1 MAAYRRVYDPLT
13 CRLTAKN
20 RDQFPSPTLGDRV
33 WATFTF
39 YPYGKVTY
47 TRKVYY
53 VSAFPKN
60 KRTRNVLKKF
70 FTSSCRV
77 RRVCTFVC
85 PLAYLKNTRQIVTV
99 FSFHVDCG

>member
-1 MAAYRRVYDPLT
+1 MAAYRRVYD
-13 CRLTAKN
+13 
-20 RDQFPSPTLGDRV
+20 RDQFRSPTLGDRV

-60 KRTRNVLKKF
+60 KRTRNVLKNF

-85 PLAYLKNTRQIVTV
+85 PLAYLKKHTPDCHRV
-99 FSFHVDCG
+99 FFSC

>member
-20 RDQFPSPTLGDRV
+20 RDQFLSPTLGDRV

-60 KRTRNVLKKF
+60 KRTRNVVKKF
-70 FTSSCRV
+70 SLHRV
-77 RRVCTFVC
+77 GCGVSVRLSVR
-85 PLAYLKNTRQIVTV
+85 LLISKNTRQIVTV